1 MLPPRRQKSS
11 VVSGKCGTNSAHD
24 NNLEDHV
31 KRIQSFL
38 RMGLRTGSVS
48 RKIPPFS
55 PPQGQNITA
64 EHAKIFLNKGK
75 NQKNI
80 LTIPEALRPP
90 RSLR

>member
-1 MLPPRRQKSS
+1 MLPPRGQKSS
-11 VVSGKCGTNSAHD
+11 VVSGECGKNSTHD

-38 RMGLRTGSVS
+38 RMGIWTGLGL

-64 EHAKIFLNKGK
+64 EYAKIFLRKDMN
-75 NQKNI
+75 
-80 LTIPEALRPP
+80 
-90 RSLR
+90 